1 MKVEISDETGDQ
13 ILIEIL
19 KNIRDRHDKHMGFWK
34 EEPEYYEKLKDA
46 VNVVLDYFGETP

>member
-1 MKVEISDETGDQ
+1 MKVEISDDAKDQ
-13 ILIEIL
+13 ILIDIL
-19 KNIRDRHDKHMGFWK
+19 KDIRDNHIDFWK